1 VSVAWHVMFWVM
13 LPTALYLCVSAYD
26 AQRRTDV

>member
-1 VSVAWHVMFWVM
+1 MWHVMFWVL
-13 LPTALYLCVSAYD
+13 LPAALYLCVSAYD